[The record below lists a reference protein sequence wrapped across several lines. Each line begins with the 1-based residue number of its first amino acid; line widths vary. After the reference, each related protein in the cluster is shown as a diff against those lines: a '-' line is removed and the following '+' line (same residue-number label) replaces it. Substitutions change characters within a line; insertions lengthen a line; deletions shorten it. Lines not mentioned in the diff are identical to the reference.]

1 MYNRAE
7 QHMWVR
13 RDVVGTLARP
23 RRRWM
28 DDIKMDIKGIGRE
41 RVQQI
46 DMAQDRGK
54 WWVFAIARNTL
65 LVP

>member
-1 MYNRAE
+1 
-7 QHMWVR
+7 MWVR

-23 RRRWM
+23 RRRWV
-28 DDIKMDIKGIGRE
+28 DDIKMHIKGIGWE
-41 RVQQI
+41 GVQRI

-54 WWVFAIARNTL
+54 WRAFAIARNTL